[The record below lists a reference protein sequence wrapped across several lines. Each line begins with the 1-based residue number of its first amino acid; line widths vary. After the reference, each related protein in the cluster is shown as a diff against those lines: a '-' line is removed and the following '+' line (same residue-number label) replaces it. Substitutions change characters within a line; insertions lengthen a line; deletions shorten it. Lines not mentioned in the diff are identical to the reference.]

1 MELNAGP
8 IPERSRDR
16 LRQRLHERV
25 IELFV
30 ATIAIATVVVGG
42 AVAVIESRLSHGS
55 VNWWA
60 FAIFAVL
67 LVIAEARPSF
77 SLHFGE
83 GGEITPGWA
92 FAFSLLLL
100 GTPFLAMVCTALATL
115 VADLVARKAT
125 IKVVFNVCQV
135 SLALG
140 LGALVLHS
148 SGINGPA
155 LSNGDISFVQ
165 SLGMIGA
172 GITVLV
178 VSAMLLFVVMS
189 LSRGI
194 SLRVPI
200 REGWMTSI
208 GADGALLAVAPIF
221 VIAIDY
227 SLLLLPLLGVTSF
240 IVFTSARQAMRQA
253 HAASH
258 DPLTQLRNRV
268 GFREV
273 LEQRLLDTTPAGT
286 AVDDGGQARRTI
298 LLLID
303 LDGFKEINDRLGH
316 AAGDG
321 LLVAF
326 ALRMERAIPDNSIA
340 ARLGGDEFAILIE
353 GTGSISDHLAA
364 TQELRTRL
372 SRTLNVGGVPLSI
385 AMSIGVACSPDHA
398 TTADELLSCADV
410 AMYRAKRFRT
420 GVELYGSVGV
430 AREHGRIGLLG
441 SLSDAIDKDELW
453 LAYQP
458 QVRMATGE
466 CDGVEALLRWNHAS
480 LGTIPPGDFISGA
493 EHTDLIVPIT
503 QFVLEHAVHEVVSM
517 GDAGIRVSI
526 NISARN
532 LQDRHFPDLV
542 LNTLASSGL
551 APHRLELEITE
562 SAIASEPE
570 RSRYAIDALREAGV
584 GIAIDDF
591 GTGYSSFVSL
601 RDLEVDRL
609 KIDRGFIERM
619 TSSPKDEILVR
630 SIIGLATRLGLETVA
645 EGIEDFDTWHL
656 MRSIGCDVG
665 QGFVIGR
672 PLTFAQFHAWIQRR
686 QTLSELSDFELR
698 TLVAEDVH

>member
-1 MELNAGP
+1 MELDASHARP
-8 IPERSRDR
+8 FADSSRIDR
-16 LRQRLHERV
+16 LKQRWHERV
-25 IELFV
+25 IGVF
-30 ATIAIATVVVGG
+30 IG
-42 AVAVIESRLSHGS
+42 AVAVATVIVGFAVAVLEIRLDHSA

-60 FAIFAVL
+60 FAVFAVL

-77 SLHFGE
+77 SLHFAE

-100 GTPFLAMVCTALATL
+100 GTPFLAVVCTALATL
-115 VADLVARKAT
+115 IADVVAQKAT

-135 SLALG
+135 SLSLG
-140 LGALVLHS
+140 LGALVLHA
-148 SGINGPA
+148 SGLNGPA
-155 LSNGDISFVQ
+155 LSNGDISFIQ

-172 GITVLV
+172 GLTVLIT
-178 VSAMLLFVVMS
+178 SAMLLFIVMS

-194 SLRVPI
+194 RLRVPI

-208 GADGALLAVAPIF
+208 TADGALLAVAPIF

-253 HAASH
+253 HAASR
-258 DPLTQLRNRV
+258 DPLTQLRNRA
-268 GFREV
+268 GFHDV
-273 LEQRLLDTTPAGT
+273 LQQRLLDMTS
-286 AVDDGGQARRTI
+286 VDSSNQAQVDAARII

-303 LDGFKEINDRLGH
+303 LDGFKEVNDRLGH
-316 AAGDG
+316 ATGDA

-326 ALRMERAIPDNSIA
+326 ASRMERTIPVNAIA

-353 GTGSISDHLAA
+353 GNGSMQSRMASIHD
-364 TQELRTRL
+364 LRARL
-372 SRTLNVGGVPLSI
+372 SGTLNVGGVPLSI
-385 AMSIGVACSPDHA
+385 VMSIGMACSPDHA
-398 TTADELLSCADV
+398 QTAEELLSCADV

-420 GVELYGSVGV
+420 GVELYGSVGA

-441 SLSDAIDKDELW
+441 SLSEAINLDQLT

-458 QVRMATGE
+458 QVRITTGQ
-466 CDGVEALLRWNHAS
+466 CDGVEALLRWNHAD
-480 LGTIPPGDFISGA
+480 LGLIPPGDFIGVA

-503 QFVLEHAVHEVVSM
+503 QFVLERAVHDIVSL
-517 GDAGIRVSI
+517 DDTSVAVSI

-542 LNTLASSGL
+542 FETLRSSGL

-584 GIAIDDF
+584 GVAIDDF

-609 KIDRGFIERM
+609 KIDRGFIERI

-630 SIIGLATRLGLETVA
+630 AIIGLATRLGLETVA
-645 EGIEDFDTWHL
+645 EGIEDFETWHL
-656 MRSIGCDVG
+656 VRSLGCDVG

-672 PLTFAQFHAWIQRR
+672 PVAFDQFVSWIQRR
-686 QTLSELSDFELR
+686 RTLTELSDFELR
-698 TLVAEDVH
+698 TLVG